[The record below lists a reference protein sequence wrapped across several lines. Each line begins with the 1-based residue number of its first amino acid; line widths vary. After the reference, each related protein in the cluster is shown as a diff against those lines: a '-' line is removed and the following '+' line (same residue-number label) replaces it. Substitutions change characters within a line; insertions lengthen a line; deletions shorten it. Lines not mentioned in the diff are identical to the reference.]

1 MSELAL
7 PLVGLV
13 GGALA
18 GVSPCVLPVLPVV
31 LLGSAVT
38 GADGAPTSRARPVA
52 IVAGLV
58 LSFAL
63 FTLFGTV
70 VLSLLHLPAG
80 LIRWVGIGALLLL
93 GVAMLVTPHRRPSRT
108 EPLMTILE
116 AIQPVTGGRTI
127 TDPATG
133 EAVGRVAEP
142 GVADL
147 DAAVAA
153 ARAAQ
158 PGWTARGDAGRA
170 ALLSAAADAVEAHA
184 EELAVLLSREQGKP
198 LNGPNA
204 RFELEA
210 CATWLRATLAVPLDP
225 EVAVDDGETYAEIH
239 HRPLGVVGAIGPWN
253 WPMMISIW
261 QLAHALRMGNTVVI
275 KPSEYTPLSVLAL
288 AHVLNTVLPADVL
301 VAVPGGRGVGE
312 ALSAHPGID
321 KLMFTGSTV
330 TGKAIIRASA
340 DSVKRVTVELGGN
353 DAGIV
358 LDDAD
363 PAAIAEGLFWGA
375 FINTGQTCA
384 ALKRLYV
391 PDSLYDAVC
400 DELTKVAAA
409 MPMGVGLDE
418 QNVLGPLQNRQQYD
432 IVAGLV
438 DEARAGG
445 GRVLI
450 GGDPADG
457 PGNFYPT
464 TLVADLPND
473 NPARRAGAVRARTA
487 DRPVLEPRRGDR
499 LGERPR
505 RRSRC
510 LGVDPVACAR
520 PRRGPA
526 ARRGHRVDQRAR
538 RHRPAGAL
546 RRRQAVGL
554 RRRVRARGPARMRP
568 ARRDQGRCGL
578 VRPIGLNARA
588 RSAGNTLATAGLR
601 ARHYTVSPSI
611 AHSFRP
617 AVLSRKRS
625 GLRETISTSPASTRV

>member
-1 MSELAL
+1 MS
-7 PLVGLV
+7 
-13 GGALA
+13 
-18 GVSPCVLPVLPVV
+18 
-31 LLGSAVT
+31 
-38 GADGAPTSRARPVA
+38 
-52 IVAGLV
+52 
-58 LSFAL
+58 
-63 FTLFGTV
+63 
-70 VLSLLHLPAG
+70 
-80 LIRWVGIGALLLL
+80 
-93 GVAMLVTPHRRPSRT
+93 
-108 EPLMTILE
+108 ILE
-116 AIQPVTGGRTI
+116 SVQPATGGRTI

-133 EAVGRVAEP
+133 EIVGRVAEP
-142 GVADL
+142 GVVDL

-158 PGWTARGDAGRA
+158 PDWAARGDAGRSE
-170 ALLSAAADAVEAHA
+170 LLSAAADAVEAHA

-204 RFELEA
+204 RFEVEA
-210 CATWLRATLAVPLDP
+210 CVTWLRATLAVPLDP

-253 WPMMISIW
+253 WPMMISVW
-261 QLAHALRMGNTVVI
+261 QLAPALRMGNTVVI

-288 AHVLNTVLPADVL
+288 AHVLNTALPEGVLI
-301 VAVPGGRGVGE
+301 AVPGGRDVGE
-312 ALSAHPGID
+312 ALSAHPGVD

-400 DELTKVAAA
+400 EELAKVAAA

-418 QNVLGPLQNRQQYD
+418 QNVLGPLQNRKQYD

-450 GGDPADG
+450 GGDPAEG

-464 TLVADLPND
+464 TLVADLSND
-473 NPARRAGAVRARTA
+473 NPLVAQEQFGPALPIVRYSSLDEAIAWANGLDVGLGASVWTPSPERARDVALRLDAGTVWINEHGAIDPRVPFGGAKQSGYGVEFARAGL
-487 DRPVLEPRRGDR
+487 LE
-499 LGERPR
+499 
-505 RRSRC
+505 C
-510 LGVDPVACAR
+510 AQPVAIK
-520 PRRGPA
+520 GA
-526 ARRGHRVDQRAR
+526 AGSFA
-538 RHRPAGAL
+538 A
-546 RRRQAVGL
+546 
-554 RRRVRARGPARMRP
+554 
-568 ARRDQGRCGL
+568 
-578 VRPIGLNARA
+578 
-588 RSAGNTLATAGLR
+588 S
-601 ARHYTVSPSI
+601 VS
-611 AHSFRP
+611 
-617 AVLSRKRS
+617 
-625 GLRETISTSPASTRV
+625 